1 MIDDMI
7 KNFGKQNNNII
18 LSFNLKTAECK
29 IILSGLE
36 LNDYINKNFYDLFP
50 NQLKEKLINNFK
62 NEILYSKQKKSN
74 NRNNKNI
81 KNEIKKSKEIT
92 LIIKNLQNNTN
103 YIRILYLK
111 LNLLFNYCIRE
122 TILLTGYFIVHK
134 NTIMTIKNHEKK
146 EKIIGFGSEEIMNVV
161 YRKKLNYKRFL
172 DSDYMKNKQIYQVIN
187 ISLNSNEYII
197 YLINRIRKKQNKKN
211 TKSALSKQSTILQDT
226 KFKKGKKISVVEE
239 NITENMLS
247 ESEKKEEEIADNE
260 NNNVQNIINFI
271 EDNQSQSSALT
282 RSSLSSYWNVNK
294 TQVKDIQNSFSS
306 KKFFRLQI
314 LLGIFLIILL
324 ILMILFISEI
334 RSKQN
339 MISND
344 INNYLDLIQ
353 FVRVFQQF
361 SVQFLSI
368 VCVVIKDDYCKSY
381 ISQFDT
387 DDFNQTL
394 FFMEQNKIMAEYGS
408 DSINKL
414 IIKSELIKDSIL
426 LGLLKNNFSYYSISK
441 KKVGD
446 KYNITSNII
455 NISLNDALL
464 LTSNNMRIISSSESR
479 AKNRNKEPIYLLS
492 GFNDP
497 FGNFNNVTEDLSAY
511 QIATYTYLMN
521 FKGTVFRF
529 TSLNHRFHA
538 LIFKRN
544 NELLNFVYILHNI
557 IFIVMIFQI
566 ITILFYLYTYNLI
579 LAEIINSIIAK
590 FDILFENDLDF
601 KKLFARKINLLES
614 LVNEKNYYPG
624 NTINNINKNCN
635 MYENLIGI
643 NKKTEQRMNINKK
656 NDKDE
661 EKYVIYKD
669 NQKFIKWNDI
679 YNKGYDKFYII
690 CIMIITIIDVIVYGI
705 IYGVWKSYESRTLLT
720 FNLIRDSWDFE
731 RNTLK
736 IINFYHHMIFLNQSL
751 DDISN
756 DYFAENIYS
765 CSENLMMILTDYT
778 KLRRRKEKT
787 DVIKSYFD
795 FCDFNCQSLFDFL
808 GSMSNTWLDTLKII
822 NTKYGK
828 DINIQK
834 QRFIKECE
842 NAKVFVT
849 NSSATIFQG
858 YYQICFNE
866 MISFYDRSYNGLI
879 DKLFNYRLPN
889 LTSTFLNVTRYI
901 LYIIGKVA
909 YSESFGKVIKILGNS
924 IILSL
929 ILYISAEILLVT
941 FFFFVYIWNI
951 NIECRNMFILKKV
964 FEVTNLNDS

>member
-1 MIDDMI
+1 
-7 KNFGKQNNNII
+7 
-18 LSFNLKTAECK
+18 
-29 IILSGLE
+29 
-36 LNDYINKNFYDLFP
+36 
-50 NQLKEKLINNFK
+50 
-62 NEILYSKQKKSN
+62 
-74 NRNNKNI
+74 
-81 KNEIKKSKEIT
+81 
-92 LIIKNLQNNTN
+92 
-103 YIRILYLK
+103 
-111 LNLLFNYCIRE
+111 
-122 TILLTGYFIVHK
+122 
-134 NTIMTIKNHEKK
+134 
-146 EKIIGFGSEEIMNVV
+146 
-161 YRKKLNYKRFL
+161 
-172 DSDYMKNKQIYQVIN
+172 
-187 ISLNSNEYII
+187 
-197 YLINRIRKKQNKKN
+197 
-211 TKSALSKQSTILQDT
+211 
-226 KFKKGKKISVVEE
+226 
-239 NITENMLS
+239 
-247 ESEKKEEEIADNE
+247 
-260 NNNVQNIINFI
+260 
-271 EDNQSQSSALT
+271 
-282 RSSLSSYWNVNK
+282 
-294 TQVKDIQNSFSS
+294 
-306 KKFFRLQI
+306 
-314 LLGIFLIILL
+314 
-324 ILMILFISEI
+324 MILFISEI

-394 FFMEQNKIMAEYGS
+394 FFFEQNKIMTEYGL

-414 IIKSELIKDSIL
+414 IVESELIKDSIL

-529 TSLNHRFHA
+529 TSLNHRFHE

-590 FDILFENDLDF
+590 FDIKFENDLDF

-614 LVNEKNYYPG
+614 LVDEKNYNPG

-635 MYENLIGI
+635 IYENLIGI

-720 FNLIRDSWDFE
+720 FNLIRDAWDFE

-795 FCDFNCQSLFDFL
+795 FCDFN
-808 GSMSNTWLDTLKII
+808 
-822 NTKYGK
+822 
-828 DINIQK
+828 
-834 QRFIKECE
+834 
-842 NAKVFVT
+842 
-849 NSSATIFQG
+849 
-858 YYQICFNE
+858 
-866 MISFYDRSYNGLI
+866 
-879 DKLFNYRLPN
+879 
-889 LTSTFLNVTRYI
+889 
-901 LYIIGKVA
+901 IGI
-909 YSESFGKVIKILGNS
+909 Y
-924 IILSL
+924 
-929 ILYISAEILLVT
+929 
-941 FFFFVYIWNI
+941 FF
-951 NIECRNMFILKKV
+951 
-964 FEVTNLNDS
+964 